1 MACETMTKDY
11 CTAAVINSSISSFK
25 TLLTHH
31 SIQVDRLVD
40 YYYTDESAASLGRI
54 IQMLRNC
61 LQARNK
67 LIFVGCGKSLKI
79 AQKVVSTLQSMG
91 MSSISMHPTDALHG
105 DIGTVGEGDCIMA
118 CSTSGETDEII
129 QLLKYL
135 DEKEI
140 WRGENGRRI
149 QKVAVTADPH
159 STIGSMSDECLLVP
173 KKVKECEVQSGL
185 KAPTISSTSMLIV
198 LDCLSLALSQA
209 YSNGDLATRNKVFE
223 VMHPGGKIGE
233 TTRSN
238 GSNTPPPTPVT
249 VDAAKIRCGMS
260 ELDILQAATLYDW
273 IDWDG
278 KTQVPSVVV
287 RSHYRAWKKTNS
299 GKTFDKYLNDIWSHS
314 AI

>member
-1 MACETMTKDY
+1 MVCLAMTKDC
-11 CTAAVINSSISSFK
+11 CTDAVINSSISSFK

-40 YYYTDESAASLGRI
+40 YYYTGQNADSVGRI
-54 IQMLRNC
+54 IHMLCYC
-61 LQARNK
+61 LKARNK
-67 LIFVGCGKSLKI
+67 IIFVGCGKSLKI
-79 AQKVVSTLQSMG
+79 AKKVVSTLQSMG

-118 CSTSGETDEII
+118 CSTSGETEEII

-140 WRGENGRRI
+140 WHGEDGKRI

-159 STIGSMSDECLLVP
+159 STIGSMSDECLLIP
-173 KKVKECEVQSGL
+173 KKVKECEVQNGL

-223 VMHPGGKIGE
+223 VMHPGGKIGQ

-238 GSNTPPPTPVT
+238 GSKTPPPTQVT
-249 VDAAKIRCGMS
+249 IDAAKIRCGMS
-260 ELDILQAATLYDW
+260 ESKILQAVILYDW
-273 IDWDG
+273 IDWNG
-278 KTQVPSVVV
+278 KIQVPSVVV
-287 RSHYRAWKKTNS
+287 QSHYRTWKKTNS
-299 GKTFDKYLNDIWSHS
+299 GTFDQYLNNILSPTT
-314 AI
+314 I